1 VKRQLIIHIFAVFLL
16 LPAMQAQGVDSLK
29 TVHDSIEVF
38 LPEVEV
44 YRQPSPV
51 VEDAFHLSKTQIIR
65 LLWSEENHG
74 FDGDSIL
81 PLLQLLTPGFQRDSC
96 LVWLEEG
103 GIAGDE
109 ARLHEAIMSNH
120 YQLMT
125 ETYNYLGDV
134 SHVDLSLVWYGI
146 FRVGDAWNMLPVKP
160 RVVLSQF
167 QGNSGMEFDML
178 HNRTEGSQFM
188 FGSPVMLDSGMVG
201 SVDERSLRFMP
212 GSSRDLKLK
221 RDDPSWT
228 LGALG
233 AAQGF
238 GDCPPMTN
246 YQLMVSGQLDDRD
259 MITTQ
264 DITLEVVDSN
274 YTCPPE
280 LYWYGDLMGDG
291 RPDAILMQN
300 IPKGLR
306 LVLFLS
312 DIAAPGDLWRRAA
325 DWYVTFPE

>member
-1 VKRQLIIHIFAVFLL
+1 MKRQLIIHLLGAFLL
-16 LPAMQAQGVDSLK
+16 LPAMQAQVVDSSN
-29 TVHDSIEVF
+29 TAADSIEVF
-38 LPEVEV
+38 LPEVAV
-44 YRQPSPV
+44 FLQPSPV
-51 VEDAFHLSKTQIIR
+51 VEDALHLSETQLIR
-65 LLWSEENHG
+65 LLWAEENQG

-81 PLLQLLTPGFQRDSC
+81 PLLQLMTPGFQRDSC

-103 GIAGDE
+103 GPVGDE
-109 ARLHEAIMSNH
+109 VRLHEAIMSNH

-134 SHVDLSLVWYGI
+134 SRVDLSLVWYGI
-146 FRVGDAWNMLPVKP
+146 FQTGDAWTLLPVTP

-167 QGNSGMEFDML
+167 QGKSGMEFDLL
-178 HNRTEGSQFM
+178 HNRSEGSQFM
-188 FGSPVMLDSGMVG
+188 FGSPVMLDSGIVG
-201 SVDERSLRFMP
+201 SVDDRPLRFMP
-212 GSSRDLKLK
+212 GSSRDLKRK
-221 RDDPSWT
+221 RSDPSWT

-264 DITLEVVDSN
+264 DITLDVVDSH

-291 RPDAILMQN
+291 LPDAILMQQ
-300 IPKGLR
+300 IPNGLR